1 MDFTEFAAMQQF
13 DRFLA
18 SVECMTP
25 ASLADRARADGR
37 RVVLTAQS
45 SRTEAAGGARAGV
58 RMVQSREIRVPRC
71 LAGWCVTVCA
81 SRADV
86 RTQSRWT
93 ECCADIAAIQ
103 DRVLHEVPEA
113 PGGFVLRVC
122 GCERPTWSSCARVSC
137 SVQVHRLK
145 NGGNPEPDRHLLCAR
160 CNLSS
165 PKTGHSFSSYCRKLL
180 TKVCVVLH
188 ILAQYCPIAELLA
201 PKLHSFRRSWRWS
214 APLPAARAASVIFGG
229 KTRFLVRKK
238 RKKEFGRL
246 GQFFF
251 LVHRVQRKKLR

>member
-1 MDFTEFAAMQQF
+1 MLISLPSKT
-13 DRFLA
+13 A
-18 SVECMTP
+18 S
-25 ASLADRARADGR
+25 ARRYLRRRAD
-37 RVVLTAQS
+37 S
-45 SRTEAAGGARAGV
+45 
-58 RMVQSREIRVPRC
+58 C
-71 LAGWCVTVCA
+71 
-81 SRADV
+81 
-86 RTQSRWT
+86 
-93 ECCADIAAIQ
+93 
-103 DRVLHEVPEA
+103 
-113 PGGFVLRVC
+113 FC

-165 PKTGHSFSSYCRKLL
+165 PKTGHSFSSYCRKSL

-238 RKKEFGRL
+238 KKGAWTPAPNYFL
-246 GQFFF
+246 GPSCPAQKTVSPQWVVRCD
-251 LVHRVQRKKLR
+251 L